1 MLASAGGNR
10 ADKPRVSFPLADK
23 PFCGDRLFHTQHLVA
38 SVSFGIGLYNHEN
51 FTLRPPYVPE
61 LNEYLSRTMHFDYRL
76 LRIEPERLGIVIEAS
91 DVEAAISAA
100 PAAGLLERIFDLAG
114 FTTSLSNG
122 GLIAKQLITRLGGLQ
137 GARVFKIPGVRR
149 LIRTHGPNA
158 SFTKKSA
165 LQLIGGKDPE
175 NPAAE
180 FSDHE
185 RLFIEARPYNTKLSP
200 ADVFAHL
207 VEKGLFRI
215 GADLTCPACRLP
227 S

>member
-38 SVSFGIGLYNHEN
+38 SVSFSIGLYNHEN

-175 NPAAE
+175 NPVAE